1 MLEELL
7 LVLEIFGAAVDD
19 LQGRGAE
26 AGVVLSVVAALE
38 AELHEDA
45 PVERAARWKL
55 KLLMERHLR
64 QQAVWERAQN
74 LPTPWR
80 NLGRRVRGSQWA
92 APRYP
97 PPLHLG
103 LADP

>member
-1 MLEELL
+1 MLEGLL
-7 LVLEIFGAAVDD
+7 LVWEIFGAAVDD

-55 KLLMERHLR
+55 KLLMERYFR

-74 LPTPWR
+74 LPTLWR

-92 APRYP
+92 APRYR